1 MDDQLQILVRAE
13 TSTTSIVIQ
22 AEGSLTTTTVGSLL
36 RAIARAGMLQ
46 GCSGIYLDLRR
57 LERTEPDAWAALEE
71 YVQAF
76 GRQPPIRIVNSW
88 STGSSLPS
96 ESDEQGSVPHVAA
109 KKKTRRKSSPKPT
122 TL

>member
-1 MDDQLQILVRAE
+1 MEDQLQILVRAE

-22 AEGSLTTTTVGSLL
+22 AEGALTAKTVGSLL

-57 LERTEPDAWAALEE
+57 LERTDPEAWASLEE

-88 STGSSLPS
+88 STDSAPTAGPAERRSA
-96 ESDEQGSVPHVAA
+96 VPHAPA
-109 KKKTRRKSSPKPT
+109 KKARRKTSPKPT
-122 TL
+122 AL

>member
-1 MDDQLQILVRAE
+1 MEDQLQILVRAE

-22 AEGSLTTTTVGSLL
+22 AEGALTTETVGSLL

-57 LERTEPDAWAALEE
+57 LERTEPEAWTALEE

-88 STGSSLPS
+88 STDSALSAEPEERRS
-96 ESDEQGSVPHVAA
+96 SVPHVPA
-109 KKKTRRKSSPKPT
+109 KKTRRRASPKST
-122 TL
+122 AF